1 METVDFIIPDIWE
14 LWDLW
19 SSLQLKFVIFPIFAF
34 ILGFLI
40 RRFLNK
46 RFLNEMNDEIE
57 DLRNRLRSAKK
68 LLSREYQP
76 LARHGEV
83 YAEKKSRVEA
93 ASPGDDPSIKDT
105 METALD
111 RGETTSIHPD
121 STDQSPPRRKR
132 TVRLVKVFG
141 KESKTKLPSTI
152 VGIEEMPP
160 EVGRSYRLI
169 QGDGSAFCT
178 STVTK
183 VGVGYIR
190 TENSVY
196 EIEVVNQTMT
206 DRR

>member
-14 LWDLW
+14 LMDLW
-19 SSLQLKFVIFPIFAF
+19 SSLQLKFVIFPIVAF

-57 DLRNRLRSAKK
+57 DLRNRLRSAKR

-76 LARHGEV
+76 LAKDVQVFGEQ
-83 YAEKKSRVEA
+83 KSRVEV
-93 ASPGDDPSIKDT
+93 ASLGDDFSLKDT
-105 METALD
+105 METAPD
-111 RGETTSIHPD
+111 RGEKTGIHPD
-121 STDQSPPRRKR
+121 STDQEPPPQKR

-141 KESKTKLPSTI
+141 KERKTKLPSTV
-152 VGIEEMPP
+152 VGIEEVPP
-160 EVGRSYRLI
+160 EVGRSYRVI

-196 EIEVVNQTMT
+196 EIEVVNQTMS

>member
-1 METVDFIIPDIWE
+1 METVDFIIPDIWQ
-14 LWDLW
+14 LLDLW
-19 SSLQLKFVIFPIFAF
+19 SNLQLKFVIFPIVAF

-46 RFLNEMNDEIE
+46 RFINEMNDETE
-57 DLRNRLRSAKK
+57 DLRNRLRSAKR

-76 LARHGEV
+76 LAKHGEV
-83 YAEKKSRVEA
+83 YGEQESRVEE
-93 ASPGDDPSIKDT
+93 ASPGDDSSVKDT

-111 RGETTSIHPD
+111 RGDTTSIHPD
-121 STDQSPPRRKR
+121 STDQPPPGQKR

-152 VGIEEMPP
+152 VGIEEVPP
-160 EVGRSYRLI
+160 EVGRSYRVI

-183 VGVGYIR
+183 VGIGYIR